1 MVSPTT
7 VGQGVWLVAGGFCGF
22 CRAWIAGVASAIL
35 ELMMAL
41 GCCFVR
47 GEGEMTPAAE
57 EGDRGSVGCCPL
69 AGEGD
74 EEGNE
79 GCRVF
84 TSCAVMVKEK
94 RLSERWE
101 MVALVL

>member
-1 MVSPTT
+1 VAAGF
-7 VGQGVWLVAGGFCGF
+7 VGSVMLGLLV
-22 CRAWIAGVASAIL
+22 VASAIL
-35 ELMMAL
+35 ELTVAL
-41 GCCFVR
+41 GCCC
-47 GEGEMTPAAE
+47 GWEEEEMTSTAE

-69 AGEGD
+69 IGEGD

-84 TSCAVMVKEK
+84 TSSTVMV
-94 RLSERWE
+94 SERWE